1 MSTPLSPLILPGDVE
16 FELTLNGTL
25 PPVQNGVQPL
35 YIQRPGSLLM
45 EPATPAE
52 MTEYLCSGEYDE
64 RLAEMGGE
72 DDEWEEEEW
81 IADSQTLLT
90 L

>member
-1 MSTPLSPLILPGDVE
+1 MINPLSPLILPGDVE
-16 FELTLNGTL
+16 FDLTLNGTL

-52 MTEYLCSGEYDE
+52 MTEYLMSGEYAE
-64 RLAEMGGE
+64 RLAEMGDE
-72 DDEWEEEEW
+72 DVFDEEEEW
-81 IADSQTLLT
+81 IDDYQTSLIL
-90 L
+90 